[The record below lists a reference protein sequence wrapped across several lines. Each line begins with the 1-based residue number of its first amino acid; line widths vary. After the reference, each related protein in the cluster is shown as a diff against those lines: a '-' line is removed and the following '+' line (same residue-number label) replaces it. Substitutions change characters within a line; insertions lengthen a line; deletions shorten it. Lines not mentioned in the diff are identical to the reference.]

1 MENKRLPPFEILLT
15 LEIAR
20 LGCVVAPCRAYFFYM
35 KQPIII
41 NPEFITDNELTLR
54 ESFWLAVLYAYAKE
68 TYCIILP
75 TGEKYYQYTYRDIVE
90 KLPYTFKGYDVCR
103 HQMKN
108 LEKKGIIIRRK
119 DLGINHNIDGF
130 TFTKKLQK

>member
-1 MENKRLPPFEILLT
+1 MKNKRLPPFEILLT
-15 LEIAR
+15 LENCSAWVCGSPMSS
-20 LGCVVAPCRAYFFYM
+20 LFFYM

-75 TGEKYYQYTYRDIVE
+75 TGEKYYQYTYPDIVE